1 MARHLRPD
9 GNDSGSG
16 GTDWP
21 EMDWLEDPPQPQA
34 PARRQPPSQ
43 NAASPRSGQTP
54 SRPRQQAPARRQQS
68 QQEEIDWQEET
79 PQPAR
84 RPQQPRQG
92 SAAPQSRPRQGQ
104 TQQRP
109 AQQRPAQ
116 QRPVQQ
122 RPAQQRPAQQ
132 RPAQQQ
138 RGYYQQQRPV
148 RQQPVQDTWQQ
159 QPARSSR
166 YVAVDPDDYRP
177 RRRRGSRTQNIL
189 LIVLVVVLVA
199 GVLVAGGKL
208 GSALLNYRRDRTA
221 YNDLADEALSGLAEP
236 NATTSPDQQVD
247 PNAGQQTQSEA
258 PFAVNWDYLR
268 SVNSDVVGWIYCAS
282 TQINYPV
289 VQTFDNEFYLHR
301 DFTSQQPNTSGTLF
315 VDPNATLGVT
325 YSNYIIYGHNMKDGS
340 MFAAIEDYVAQSYY
354 DEHPVMYYLTP
365 TQNYRIDL
373 IAGRIVEST
382 LDNYPG
388 YFSNDQEFSNYL
400 NDITSHSFF
409 GTHAGVNTGYQLV
422 TMSTCDYSGNYNDP
436 RFLLQGMLVP
446 IQ

>member
-9 GNDSGSG
+9 GNSGGSG

-21 EMDWLEDPPQPQA
+21 EMDWLEETPQPQT
-34 PARRQPPSQ
+34 PARRQQPSQ
-43 NAASPRSGQTP
+43 NAAPPRSGQTT

-68 QQEEIDWQEET
+68 QQKEIDWQEET

-92 SAAPQSRPRQGQ
+92 SAAPQS
-104 TQQRP
+104 
-109 AQQRPAQ
+109 PAQ

-122 RPAQQRPAQQ
+122 RPAQQRPVQQQ

-138 RGYYQQQRPV
+138 RGYYQQQPYQQQRPV
-148 RQQPVQDTWQQ
+148 RQQPAQDAWQ

-268 SVNSDVVGWIYCAS
+268 SVNSDVVGWIYCAG